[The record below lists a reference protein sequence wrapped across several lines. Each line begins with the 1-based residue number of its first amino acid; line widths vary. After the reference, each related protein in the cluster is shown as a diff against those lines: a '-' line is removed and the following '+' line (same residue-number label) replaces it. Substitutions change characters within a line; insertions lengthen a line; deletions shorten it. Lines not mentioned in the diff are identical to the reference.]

1 MDKLIVNYGAREKR
15 FALLKGNRIDR
26 LFIEQ
31 PKSRSAVGRI
41 YSGIVTKVLPGMNAA
56 FIDIGE
62 NRAGYLHRDK
72 LPSYVLSDEEKGLKQ
87 NRPISAFVHEG
98 ERLLV
103 QIEKD
108 AAGSKGPRL
117 TGIIELHGDGL
128 VYMPH
133 GKYVAV
139 SKKMP
144 DEQEREKWRHF
155 GHQIKREQEGL
166 IIRTACAGMVGEAVA
181 LELDRLRNHYELLK
195 TQEQAMKKPGVV
207 LENEPFLEELYGE
220 LKRAEFVEIVV
231 DDFTLKK
238 KLLPFLSTGNKDAEV
253 KVYTGK
259 ANIFAEYKIEQEIE
273 KALKRVVW
281 LKNGAYL
288 IFDEAEALTM
298 IDVNTGK
305 FSGKHDLQRTVL
317 ETNLLAAEEIA
328 RQIRLRDIGGIILID
343 FIDMDSDDDRDDVL
357 RNIKAELAKDE
368 RRTRVIGFTQ
378 LGILQLTRKKTKQS
392 LLESLTVKC
401 PECDGSGRVISPETA
416 AFRLE
421 RELWEYRSS
430 DHEAVLVHASESVKK
445 IFSGEH
451 GEHIERLESALGM
464 KIFFLS
470 ADSEKPHY
478 DIRQF
483 GTREE
488 IQEKAERS

>member
-1 MDKLIVNYGAREKR
+1 MDKLIVNYGVREKR

-41 YSGIVTKVLPGMNAA
+41 YLGIVTKVLPGMNAA

-72 LPSYVLSDEEKGLKQ
+72 LPSYVLSNEEKGLKQ
-87 NRPISAFVHEG
+87 NSPISAFVHQG

-128 VYMPH
+128 VYMPN

-139 SKKMP
+139 SQKLP
-144 DEQEREKWRHF
+144 DEVREKWRQF

-166 IIRTACAGMVGEAVA
+166 IFRTACAGMASDDVA
-181 LELDRLRNHYELLK
+181 LELDGLRNRYELLQA
-195 TQEQAMKKPGVV
+195 QEQALKKPGVLV
-207 LENEPFLEELYGE
+207 ENEPFIEELYAE
-220 LKRAEFVEIVV
+220 LKKAEPVEIVV
-231 DDFTLKK
+231 DDFALKK
-238 KLLPFLSTGNKDAEV
+238 KLVTFLSTGSDRAEV
-253 KVYTGK
+253 SLYTGN

-273 KALKRVVW
+273 KALKRMVW
-281 LKNGAYL
+281 LDNGAYL
-288 IFDEAEALTM
+288 IFDEAEALTI

-305 FSGKHDLQRTVL
+305 FSGKHDLQRTVV
-317 ETNLLAAEEIA
+317 ETNLLAAREIA

-343 FIDMDSDDDRDDVL
+343 FIDMDLDEDRDDVL
-357 RNIKAELAKDE
+357 RIIKAELAKDE
-368 RRTRVIGFTQ
+368 RRTRVIGFTK

-392 LLESLTVKC
+392 ILEALTIKC
-401 PECDGSGRVISPETA
+401 PECEGSGRVISAETA

-430 DHEAVLVHASESVKK
+430 GYEAVLVHASESVKK
-445 IFSGEH
+445 VFSGEH
-451 GEHIERLESALGM
+451 GEHIERLESALGI

-470 ADSEKPHY
+470 VNSEKPHY

-483 GTREE
+483 GKREE